1 MMHFHN
7 TVTHITT
14 KYSHLSLCFS
24 GRTIYLNIIL
34 APSIPR
40 GKNRGE
46 QSLCVLRRADEV
58 VIEISNFPWIF
69 NLTLCSCNT
78 KMNVAHILRDSDNL
92 NELSGI
98 QYVLIEKK
106 NKWFSSTQHSLSPL
120 NFIKLKIPQAKTP
133 KAILLY
139 TLKIIYQVPQWVQLD
154 IGSAVSSVSS

>member
-92 NELSGI
+92 HELSGI

-106 NKWFSSTQHSLSPL
+106 KQMIFFYSAFTIP
-120 NFIKLKIPQAKTP
+120 IKFYKTENP
-133 KAILLY
+133 S
-139 TLKIIYQVPQWVQLD
+139 
-154 IGSAVSSVSS
+154 G

>member
-14 KYSHLSLCFS
+14 KYSHLSLRFS

-40 GKNRGE
+40 GKNSGE
-46 QSLCVLRRADEV
+46 QSLCVLRTADEV

-78 KMNVAHILRDSDNL
+78 KMNMAHILRDSDNL

-106 NKWFSSTQHSLSPL
+106 KQMIFFYSAFTIP
-120 NFIKLKIPQAKTP
+120 IKFYKTENP
-133 KAILLY
+133 S
-139 TLKIIYQVPQWVQLD
+139 
-154 IGSAVSSVSS
+154 G